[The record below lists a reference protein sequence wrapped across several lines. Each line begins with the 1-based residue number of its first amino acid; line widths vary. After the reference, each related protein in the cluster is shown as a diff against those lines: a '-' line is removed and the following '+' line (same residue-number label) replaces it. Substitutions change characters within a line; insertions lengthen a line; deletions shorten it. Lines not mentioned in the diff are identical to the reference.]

1 MNKKIIGSFLA
12 SVMIASTTTI
22 SAFGAMGSGTVV
34 IGTKAFDL
42 TYANDPANLKE
53 INSAIVDGGMVYV
66 KDFNGK
72 WINNINGLAAEIS
85 SIPAVI
91 YKNATQKIS
100 FDAAD
105 LDAKVTNTLNSA
117 AQILAATQAVIK
129 AEVSKLQT
137 DVDTAKTAVN
147 ALLTDAT
154 PSNIRAD
161 LLSRLNLI
169 KVTNVTTPIVTTP
182 IVTTPTVDV
191 TAPILNSVSLTI
203 GQPVL
208 ATKDASGNFTVSL
221 AAAKATDMFT
231 ALKLNTSEKSTA
243 KITCLGRTK
252 TFTINDAGDVTV
264 PVADLLGSYAPST
277 GGISVGVLKSY
288 LTLMSGKVTIN
299 ATLTDASGNEST
311 KTITITAK

>member
-12 SVMIASTTTI
+12 AVMIASTTTI

-42 TYANDPANLKE
+42 SYANDPANFKE
-53 INSAIVDGGMVYV
+53 ITSAIVDGGMVYV
-66 KDFNGK
+66 KNFDGK
-72 WINNINGLAAEIS
+72 WINNINGLAAAIS

-105 LDAKVTNTLNSA
+105 LDAKVTTAITSA

-129 AEVSKLQT
+129 AEISKLQT
-137 DVDTAKTAVN
+137 DVDTARISVN
-147 ALLTDAT
+147 ALLTDAM

-161 LLSRLNLI
+161 LLARLNLI
-169 KVTNVTTPIVTTP
+169 KVTNVTTP
-182 IVTTPTVDV
+182 TTPTTPSVDV
-191 TAPILNSVSLTI
+191 TAPILNSVALTI

-208 ATKDASGNFTVSL
+208 ATKDASGNFKVSL
-221 AAAKATDMFT
+221 AVAKSTDMFT
-231 ALKLNTSEKSTA
+231 ALKLNASEKATA

-252 TFTINDAGDVTV
+252 TFAITDAGDFTV
-264 PVADLLGSYAPST
+264 PVSDLLGSYAPSAA
-277 GGISVGVLKSY
+277 GISVGTLKGY
-288 LTLMSGKVTIN
+288 LALLGNSITLDVK
-299 ATLTDASGNEST
+299 LTDASGNTTT
-311 KTITITAK
+311 KTVTITSK

>member
-42 TYANDPANLKE
+42 SYANDPANLKE

-105 LDAKVTNTLNSA
+105 LDAKVTTTINSA
-117 AQILAATQAVIK
+117 AQILAATQAVVK
-129 AEVSKLQT
+129 AEISKVQA
-137 DVDTAKTAVN
+137 DVDAAN
-147 ALLTDAT
+147 ASVIALANAEQ
-154 PSNIRAD
+154 SKIRAD

-169 KVTNVTTPIVTTP
+169 KVANTTTPTT
-182 IVTTPTVDV
+182 TVDV

-208 ATKDASGNFTVSL
+208 ATKDASGNFKVSL
-221 AAAKATDMFT
+221 GTAKATDMFT
-231 ALKLNTSEKSTA
+231 DLKLNTSEKATA

-252 TFTINDAGDVTV
+252 TFTINDAGDVTI
-264 PVADLLGSYAPST
+264 PVSDLLGSYASAA
-277 GGISVGVLKSY
+277 GISVGTLKGY
-288 LTLMSGKVTIN
+288 LGLLGNSITLN
-299 ATLTDASGNEST
+299 ATLTDAAGNAST
-311 KTITITAK
+311 KTIVIAAN